1 MGLTEG
7 AVEEAESGVVCA
19 ISANAQL
26 QDFIL
31 GSTCHHGQRLETRS
45 SLSLFLLSLAVSLLS
60 FNRTPNPLL
69 INLTEHVNPFNSTA
83 MLSAFEAGAHEDQEE
98 AEGALE
104 LVSLSLA
111 SRADSPSFTAILAEL
126 DAISKEL
133 QLWAP
138 ARSIKT
144 TDNERGGLTRTRAA
158 LGKGS
163 KWLSPFHL
171 IHAPLL
177 HLLWNLELVSIT
189 CRWSSL
195 S

>member
-1 MGLTEG
+1 VLYQQIHSYKTSPL
-7 AVEEAESGVVCA
+7 ALLATTA
-19 ISANAQL
+19 
-26 QDFIL
+26 
-31 GSTCHHGQRLETRS
+31 ETRS
-45 SLSLFLLSLAVSLLS
+45 ALSLFLLSLAVSLLS
-60 FNRTPNPLL
+60 FNMSSNPLL
-69 INLTEHVNPFNSTA
+69 VDLTVQLKHFDSAA
-83 MLSAFEAGAHEDQEE
+83 MLSACETRAKEDQEE
-98 AEGALE
+98 AEGELE

-133 QLWAP
+133 QLWAH

-163 KWLSPFHL
+163 KWLSPFHI

-177 HLLWNLELVSIT
+177 HLLWSLELVSIT
-189 CRWSSL
+189 YRWSL
-195 S
+195 LNRP